1 MTTLVYCYN
10 EEDLELI
17 PGATET
23 VRLFDEVPK
32 TGDCIMAVGPKHT
45 WENWKVVRR
54 IFSHKG
60 GGTIDLMLKCV
71 LYGDLYSTL
80 QT

>member
-1 MTTLVYCYN
+1 MNNLIYCYD
-10 EEDLELI
+10 EDNELI

-23 VRLFDEVPK
+23 VRLFDAVPIV
-32 TGDCIMAVGPKHT
+32 GSFIMATGPKYT
-45 WENWKVVRR
+45 WEYFEVIKC

-60 GGTIDLMLKCV
+60 NGTIDLILKTV